1 MKITVRNKV
10 KTTTTYEVIFASVV
24 GGVYIGAFM
33 GAGIGI
39 LAAIAI
45 FAGVYPVAMKERTSE
60 ANRLISNRISDENLR
75 HLMRSGKG
83 KITVR
88 TELKNIH
95 THLTPLGRLVF
106 GDKLK
111 KYTTYYIEID
121 D

>member
-1 MKITVRNKV
+1 MRISETSKI
-10 KTTTTYEVIFASVV
+10 KTTTTYEVIFASVF
-24 GGVYIGAFM
+24 GGVVTGIFM

-39 LAAIAI
+39 LAGLAG
-45 FAGVYPVAMKERTSE
+45 FAFGYPVAMKERSRE

-88 TELKNIH
+88 TELRNIH
-95 THLTPLGRLVF
+95 PGLPPLPRLLF
-106 GDKLK
+106 GDKLTK
-111 KYTTYYIEID
+111 ETTYYFD

>member
-10 KTTTTYEVIFASVV
+10 KTTTTYEVIFASVLF
-24 GGVYIGAFM
+24 GVITGVSM
-33 GAGIGI
+33 GAGVGI
-39 LAAIAI
+39 LVGLAG
-45 FAGVYPVAMKERTSE
+45 FAGGYPAAMKESRDE

-75 HLMRSGKG
+75 YLLNRGKG
-83 KITVR
+83 EVTVR

-106 GDKLK
+106 GDKLTK
-111 KYTTYYIEID
+111 ETTYYLD

>member
-10 KTTTTYEVIFASVV
+10 KTTTTYEVIFASVF
-24 GGVYIGAFM
+24 GGVVTGIFM

-39 LAAIAI
+39 IAGLAG
-45 FAGVYPVAMKERTSE
+45 FACGYPVAMKERSRE

-75 HLMRSGKG
+75 RLMKSGNG

-95 THLTPLGRLVF
+95 THLTPLGRLLF
-106 GDKLK
+106 GDKLTK
-111 KYTTYYIEID
+111 ETTYYID
-121 D
+121 Y

>member
-1 MKITVRNKV
+1 M
-10 KTTTTYEVIFASVV
+10 IFASVV
-24 GGVYIGAFM
+24 GGVITGAFM

-39 LAAIAI
+39 LAALAG
-45 FAGVYPVAMKERTSE
+45 FACGYPVAMKERSRE
-60 ANRLISNRISDENLR
+60 ANRLISNKISDENLR

-95 THLTPLGRLVF
+95 THLTPLGRLLF
-106 GDKLK
+106 GDKLTK
-111 KYTTYYIEID
+111 ETTYYFD